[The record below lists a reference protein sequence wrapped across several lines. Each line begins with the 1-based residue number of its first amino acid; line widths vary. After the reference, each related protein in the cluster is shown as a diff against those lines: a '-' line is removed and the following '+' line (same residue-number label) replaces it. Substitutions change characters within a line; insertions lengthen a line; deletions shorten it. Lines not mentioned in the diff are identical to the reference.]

1 MKAIVF
7 LIVATLLSV
16 AGCFLNSKSPEDSP
30 NAKSL
35 NVIWKQSNTTADH
48 LSEVYSLLSRF
59 PQLQGEQ
66 ATKQIVFHLN
76 SWQKDLNVS
85 GSVVKMLP
93 EARRIIVDSPVVDE
107 LLQSISGIEPL
118 GEAITA
124 VRERSFNSP
133 DVEVLL
139 SRYLSSI
146 IARRID
152 SGEFSDG
159 LVISLLKNNY
169 TSLSSSQKGS
179 LERAAK
185 IFDWTVRNIA
195 IKPEIE
201 PGQKIYAPPPTLPF
215 GMTIEGLGYSQ
226 SVFETFF
233 RGSGDWLQRTAVFLA
248 LCQQAD
254 LPACILKVSASK
266 HEPLRYWVAGVLVG
280 SEIYL
285 FDCRLGMPVL
295 NAEQNGLAT
304 LSQAISDELVLR
316 RMNVPGLFNYPF
328 QKQDIQYCSALL
340 MLNPLAMSDRFC
352 LLQKCLSGD
361 FRVNVFDDPEC
372 LHTFFSST
380 QGVSSIG
387 IWEIPLLAS
396 IYSAKL
402 AELTRDDANLAI
414 HTRGNWYHLDP
425 EDAGKSALTLGRWQH
440 LLGKVNQRENG
451 DEIGAKKI
459 YLSQRLPEYEIA
471 QFRNDVSLQLQ
482 YGIRRDLGVSPSEYD
497 SQIRKLQEI
506 MRLCK
511 LTATYWL
518 GIIQFESSN
527 FESAV
532 DWLKICISAKQESSA
547 LSSAARYNLARCYEN
562 LGDISSAVDLLR
574 TKGDPQEH
582 GNRIRSRLL
591 LKQER

>member
-1 MKAIVF
+1 MKVLVF
-7 LIVATLLSV
+7 VIVAALLSV
-16 AGCFLNSKSPEDSP
+16 VGCFSSSNSPEHSQD
-30 NAKSL
+30 AKSDT
-35 NVIWKQSNTTADH
+35 VISKKSNTTSDH
-48 LSEVYSLLSRF
+48 LGEVYYLLSRF
-59 PQLQGEQ
+59 PELQSEQ
-66 ATKQIVFHLN
+66 AIKQIVFHLN
-76 SWQKDLNVS
+76 SWQKDLYLS
-85 GSVVKMLP
+85 GPAENILP
-93 EARRIIVDSPVVDE
+93 GAGHVIVDSPVVDE
-107 LLQSISGIEPL
+107 LLQSISTIKPL
-118 GEAITA
+118 SESVLA
-124 VRERSFNSP
+124 VKERRFNNS
-133 DVEVLL
+133 DVGVLL
-139 SRYLSSI
+139 SRYLSYI

-152 SGEFSDG
+152 SGEFTDN
-159 LVISLLKNNY
+159 LVLSLVENSC
-169 TSLSSSQKGS
+169 TSLSSSQKDS

-185 IFDWTVRNIA
+185 LFDWTVRNIA

-201 PGQKIYAPPPTLPF
+201 AGQKIFSPSPALPF
-215 GMTIEGLGYSQ
+215 GMTIEGSGYSQ
-226 SVFETFF
+226 SLFETFF

-266 HEPLRYWVAGVLVG
+266 HQPMRYWVAGVLIG
-280 SEIYL
+280 GEIYL

-304 LSQAISDELVLR
+304 LAQAISDDLVLR

-328 QKQDIQYCSALL
+328 QKQDIQHCSALL
-340 MLNPLAMSDRFC
+340 MLDPSAMSDRFY
-352 LLQKCLSGD
+352 LLQKRLAGD
-361 FRVNVFDDPEC
+361 LRVNVFDDPES

-396 IYSAKL
+396 LYAAKL
-402 AELTRDDANLAI
+402 VSLARDDTRLAI
-414 HTRGNWYHLDP
+414 FTRRNWYHLDP
-425 EDAGKSALTLGRWQH
+425 EGAGKNGLALGRWQH
-440 LLGKVNQRENG
+440 LVGKVNQPENG
-451 DEIGAKKI
+451 DEISAKKI
-459 YLSQRLPEYEIA
+459 YISQRLPEYEIT
-471 QFRNDVSLQLQ
+471 QLRNDVSLQLQ
-482 YGIRRDLGVSPSEYD
+482 YGIRRDLGVTPSEYD
-497 SQIRKLQEI
+497 SQMLKIQEI
-506 MRLCK
+506 MRLSK

-532 DWLKICISAKQESSA
+532 DWLKMCISGNRESST

-562 LGDISSAVDLLR
+562 LGDVASAVELLR